1 MFVDKTKIHV
11 KAGDG
16 GKGCVSF
23 RREKYIP
30 KGGPDG
36 GDGGAGGN
44 IIIETALGQQ
54 NLNDLMFNPRYE
66 AERGICGK
74 GKDMHGRRGK
84 DVIIRVPV
92 GTVIR
97 DVETQEV
104 IADLDDQKMSIK
116 VAKGGKGGLGN
127 TRFAT
132 STNRVPRES
141 TPGEPGEERDLELEL
156 KTIADFGL
164 VGYPNAG
171 KSTLISALSN
181 ARPKVAPYPFTTR
194 HPVIGIV
201 DCLDLRRFSIADIPG
216 LIDGASENVGLGH
229 EFLRHIERTRVL
241 IYVLDMAGTD
251 VRDPLDDFTHL
262 KKELEAYMK
271 GITKRPSIIIANK
284 MDIPE
289 AEDNLKRLRKKVRKM
304 EIFPVSA
311 SEGYGMEEF
320 GEILLAVLDRHGGP
334 RSWC

>member
-1 MFVDKTKIHV
+1 MFVDKTIIHV

-36 GDGGAGGN
+36 GDGGDGGN

-66 AERGICGK
+66 AERGIGGK
-74 GKDMHGRRGK
+74 GKDLNGRRGHN
-84 DVIIRVPV
+84 VVIRVPV

-97 DVETQEV
+97 DIETGKE
-104 IADLDDQKMSIK
+104 IADLNEPKMSVI
-116 VAKGGKGGLGN
+116 VAHGGKGGKGN
-127 TRFAT
+127 ARFAS
-132 STNRVPRES
+132 STNRVPRECE
-141 TPGEPGEERDLELEL
+141 PGMPGEEFDFELEL

-171 KSTLISALSN
+171 KSTLIGDLSN
-181 ARPKVAPYPFTTR
+181 AKPKVAPYPFTTR

-201 DCLDLRRFSIADIPG
+201 DCLDMRRFSIADIPG
-216 LIDGASENVGLGH
+216 LIEGASENVGLGH

-241 IYVLDMAGTD
+241 IYVLDMAGVD
-251 VRDPLDDFTHL
+251 QRDPLDDFTNL

-289 AEDNLKRLRKKVRKM
+289 AEENLKRLRKKVRKI
-304 EIFPVSA
+304 EIFPISA
-311 SEGYGMEEF
+311 SEGYGMEDFNEL
-320 GEILLAVLDRHGGP
+320 LLAVLDRHGGP
-334 RSWC
+334 RQWC